1 MLPYHGGKQRTG
13 KRITTA
19 IIESVA
25 GEQFDGYVEPF
36 VGRMGVGMY
45 VIGALNISEYVFSRI
60 SKALLR
66 HLYIEGFQGLVPAY
80 PPVGHWGCTQ
90 HSKQV
95 CESTHDGNR
104 AWEYSTRNRRSAGGA
119 SVT

>member
-13 KRITTA
+13 KRIATA

-36 VGRMGVGMY
+36 VGMMGVGMH
-45 VIGALNISEYVFSRI
+45 VNGASNISEYVLSKI

-66 HLYIEGFQGLVPAY
+66 HPYIERFQGLVPAY

-90 HSKQV
+90 HWKQV
-95 CESTHDGNR
+95 FECTHAGNP
-104 AWEYSTRNRRSAGGA
+104 A
-119 SVT
+119 